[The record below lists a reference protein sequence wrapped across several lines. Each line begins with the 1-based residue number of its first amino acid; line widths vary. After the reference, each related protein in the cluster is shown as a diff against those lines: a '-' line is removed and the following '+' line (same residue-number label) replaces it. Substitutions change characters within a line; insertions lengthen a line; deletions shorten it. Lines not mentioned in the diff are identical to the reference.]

1 MTYRA
6 PVGANNNDK
15 GVFLHVLADALGS
28 VVVLVSAS
36 IIWLSDWQYRST
48 LLLLLLLLPSVGSTG
63 NQAIVVNHV
72 SLPMHNVYV
81 GP

>member
-6 PVGANNNDK
+6 PVGAINNDK

-48 LLLLLLLLPSVGSTG
+48 LLLLLLPSVGSTG